1 MPGNRNPLGATLVSL
16 ILALAVAA
24 AMPTRAQDSKASVDL
39 RQLLESV
46 REGRAYDRQDNAERL
61 QRFRSDQAEQGRLLT
76 ETQTRRAELEA
87 ISADMETRFEA
98 NEETLSELGTRL
110 QERMGSLKE
119 LFGVLQQVAS
129 DTQALLSTSLTELEH
144 DGRSDFLVDF
154 AGRMG
159 QASRLPEISEIERLW
174 FELLQEMTESG
185 RVVTGNHPV
194 VTGDGVE
201 VTKPVTRIGV
211 FNAVSDG
218 RFLKYIPETGR
229 LVEYGRQPSARYLTG
244 ITRLADGDSGMTPVA
259 IDPVRGQL
267 LDVLTQAPNLS
278 ERVDQG
284 GVIGYV
290 IIGMGVLGIL
300 LALTRLT
307 ILLLKGRA
315 MTQQLRHL
323 DTPSDK
329 NPLGRVILAAG
340 ADDVPDLETLELRM
354 GEAVLREVPPINAW
368 IPLLKIIAAVA
379 PLMGLLGTVTGMILT
394 FQAITL
400 FGAGDPRLMAGGI
413 SQALI
418 TTVLGLTVAIPML
431 LLHNLVNMRARSL
444 TEILQ
449 HWAVALVADRAEREA
464 DKRLATQ
471 AEAA

>member
-1 MPGNRNPLGATLVSL
+1 MLCIRKFLGAATMIGLVL
-16 ILALAVAA
+16 VTANAA
-24 AMPTRAQDSKASVDL
+24 PARAQDSKASVDL
-39 RQLLESV
+39 KQLLESV
-46 REGRAYDRQDNAERL
+46 REGRSSDRQDNAERL
-61 QRFRSDQAEQGRLLT
+61 QRFRSNQTEQQQLLA
-76 ETQTRRAELEA
+76 ETQSRRVDLEA
-87 ISADMETRFEA
+87 ISATKEAQFEA

-159 QASRLPEISEIERLW
+159 QASRLPAISEIERLW

-194 VTGDGVE
+194 VTADGVE

-267 LDVLTQAPNLS
+267 LDVLTQAPDLS
-278 ERVDQG
+278 ERIDQG
-284 GVIGYV
+284 GIIGYV
-290 IIGMGVLGIL
+290 IIGMGVMGIL
-300 LALTRLT
+300 LAITRLT

-315 MTQQLRHL
+315 MKQQLRHL
-323 DTPSDK
+323 DTPSEK

-340 ADDVPDLETLELRM
+340 ASDIPDVETLELRM
-354 GEAVLREVPPINAW
+354 GEAVLKEVPPINAW

-449 HWAVALVADRAEREA
+449 HWAVSLVADRAEREA
-464 DKRLATQ
+464 DTRVAAQ
-471 AEAA
+471 SEAA